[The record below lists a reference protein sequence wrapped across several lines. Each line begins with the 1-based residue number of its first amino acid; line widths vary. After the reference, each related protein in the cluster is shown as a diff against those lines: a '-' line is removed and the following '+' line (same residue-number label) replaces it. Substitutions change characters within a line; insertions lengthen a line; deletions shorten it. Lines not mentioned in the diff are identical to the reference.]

1 MIRDEIIIKNCVVWN
16 KGDGVDDETWN
27 ERPIEDALQQKYDLL
42 LAGIKAAME
51 DIRAYQEVGK
61 PLLAFSELAAGADKA
76 YENSLECIR
85 KHIKEAE

>member
-42 LAGIKAAME
+42 LALWKYKNISAK
-51 DIRAYQEVGK
+51 I
-61 PLLAFSELAAGADKA
+61 
-76 YENSLECIR
+76 I
-85 KHIKEAE
+85 